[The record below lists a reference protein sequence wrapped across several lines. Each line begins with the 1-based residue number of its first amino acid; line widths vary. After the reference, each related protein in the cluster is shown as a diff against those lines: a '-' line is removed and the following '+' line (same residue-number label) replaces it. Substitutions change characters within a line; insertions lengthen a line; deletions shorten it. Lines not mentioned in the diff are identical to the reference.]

1 MMANQNPQP
10 DIFEVSLAFANSAP
24 LGTTTSS
31 QVYTYQ
37 SAYEEVR
44 IYAIMVNIVLN
55 DDDTDYSASASD
67 FQLSIEAGA
76 NKVPSNAFDI
86 GAIATSREKTLA
98 FTAPIVVGFQ
108 EPLNITAE
116 WMGTTNLAAATNVKI
131 TLIAE
136 TALFDEGGI

>member
-1 MMANQNPQP
+1 MANQNPQP
-10 DIFEVSLAFANSAP
+10 DIFEVKLAFANSAP

-44 IYAIMVNIVLN
+44 IYAIMVNIV
-55 DDDTDYSASASD
+55 DATDVDASASMSD
-67 FQLSIEAGA
+67 FQVSIEAGA
-76 NKVPSNAFDI
+76 NKVPSNPFDV

-98 FTAPIVVGFQ
+98 FSAPVVVGFQ
-108 EPLNITAE
+108 EPLTISGE

-136 TALFDEGGI
+136 TALIDDGGI

>member
-24 LGTTTSS
+24 VGTTTSS

-44 IYAIMVNIVLN
+44 IYAIMVNIVLD

-67 FQLSIEAGA
+67 FQVSIEAGA
-76 NKVPSNAFDI
+76 NKVPSNPFDV

-98 FTAPIVVGFQ
+98 FPAPVVVGFQ
-108 EPLNITAE
+108 EPLTIAGE

-136 TALFDEGGI
+136 TALIDEGGI